1 MSRVRTR
8 PTRDDTRE
16 KLFEAAARVFE
27 EQGIGG
33 ASIEAIAAAAGFT
46 RGAFYSNF
54 KSKDELI
61 IAMLEDHVEQSIR
74 RNLDLLAR
82 HKNLADFIDALK
94 TMDRSRQDPLGR
106 SPLLHME
113 MILFV
118 ARAEKRRPELAK
130 RLRARRKL
138 ITDIVETT
146 LKNSG
151 RNGSLNPTWTG
162 AILLA
167 LEDGFRLH
175 RLIDPETTPAD
186 SFLRAIGDLQRA
198 IGIRRPDERCDSG
211 RFSAALAPACALC
224 NWPGDRAHLARAT
237 PCQIAKRGQ
246 RADGDA
252 DRKGDGVIAGEVVQ
266 QAGDPGTRGAAGER
280 RQHDGAEDAAVML
293 ALKDLQ
299 HHRAHDRGQAVAERA
314 LRQAS

>member
-8 PTRDDTRE
+8 PTRDDTCE

-61 IAMLEDHVEQSIR
+61 IAMLEDHVAQSIR
-74 RNLDLLAR
+74 RNLDLLDK
-82 HKNLADFIDALK
+82 HKNLEDFIDALK
-94 TMDRSRQDPLGR
+94 TIDRSHQDPLAR

-118 ARAEKRRPELAK
+118 ARAEKRRPDLAK

-138 ITDIVETT
+138 IVDIVETT
-146 LKNSG
+146 LKNNG
-151 RNGSLNPTWTG
+151 RNESLNPTWTG
-162 AILLA
+162 AIVLA

-186 SFLRAIGDLQRA
+186 SFLRAISDLQRSM
-198 IGIRRPDERCDSG
+198 GIS
-211 RFSAALAPACALC
+211 SA
-224 NWPGDRAHLARAT
+224 
-237 PCQIAKRGQ
+237 
-246 RADGDA
+246 
-252 DRKGDGVIAGEVVQ
+252 
-266 QAGDPGTRGAAGER
+266 
-280 RQHDGAEDAAVML
+280 
-293 ALKDLQ
+293 
-299 HHRAHDRGQAVAERA
+299 
-314 LRQAS
+314 

>member
-8 PTRDDTRE
+8 PTRDDTCE

-27 EQGIGG
+27 EQGIGS

-61 IAMLEDHVEQSIR
+61 IAMLEDHVAQAITRMHE
-74 RNLDLLAR
+74 LLAR
-82 HKNLADFIDALK
+82 HRNLADFIDALK
-94 TMDRSRQDPLGR
+94 TMDRSQQDPLGR

-138 ITDIVETT
+138 IVDIVESTGKSDT
-146 LKNSG
+146 PKG
-151 RNGSLNPTWTG
+151 VANPEWTG
-162 AILLA
+162 AIVLA

-198 IGIRRPDERCDSG
+198 IGVS
-211 RFSAALAPACALC
+211 S
-224 NWPGDRAHLARAT
+224 
-237 PCQIAKRGQ
+237 
-246 RADGDA
+246 
-252 DRKGDGVIAGEVVQ
+252 
-266 QAGDPGTRGAAGER
+266 
-280 RQHDGAEDAAVML
+280 
-293 ALKDLQ
+293 
-299 HHRAHDRGQAVAERA
+299 
-314 LRQAS
+314 S

>member
-8 PTRDDTRE
+8 PTRDDTCE

-61 IAMLEDHVEQSIR
+61 IAMLEDHVEQSIGR
-74 RNLDLLAR
+74 IRDLLDR

-94 TMDRSRQDPLGR
+94 KMDRSQQDPLGR

-138 ITDIVETT
+138 IVEIVENTA
-146 LKNSG
+146 K
-151 RNGSLNPTWTG
+151 GSSVNPAWTG
-162 AILLA
+162 AIVLA

-175 RLIDPETTPAD
+175 RLIDPETTPSD

-198 IGIRRPDERCDSG
+198 MGIS
-211 RFSAALAPACALC
+211 SA
-224 NWPGDRAHLARAT
+224 
-237 PCQIAKRGQ
+237 
-246 RADGDA
+246 
-252 DRKGDGVIAGEVVQ
+252 
-266 QAGDPGTRGAAGER
+266 
-280 RQHDGAEDAAVML
+280 
-293 ALKDLQ
+293 
-299 HHRAHDRGQAVAERA
+299 
-314 LRQAS
+314 

>member
-8 PTRDDTRE
+8 PTRDDTRD

-33 ASIEAIAAAAGFT
+33 VSIEAIAAAAGFS

-61 IAMLEDHVEQSIR
+61 IAMIEDHVERSIR
-74 RNLDLLAR
+74 RNLDLLAT
-82 HKNLADFIDALK
+82 HDNLADYIDALK
-94 TMDRSRQDPLGR
+94 SMDRSRQDPLAR

-118 ARAEKRRPELAK
+118 ARAEKRRPELAQ

-138 ITDIVETT
+138 IADIVEAASR
-146 LKNSG
+146 NSG
-151 RNGSLNPTWTG
+151 KNGSLNPAWTG
-162 AILLA
+162 AIVLA

-186 SFLRAIGDLQRA
+186 SFLRAIGDLQKA
-198 IGIRRPDERCDSG
+198 LGAS
-211 RFSAALAPACALC
+211 SA
-224 NWPGDRAHLARAT
+224 
-237 PCQIAKRGQ
+237 
-246 RADGDA
+246 
-252 DRKGDGVIAGEVVQ
+252 
-266 QAGDPGTRGAAGER
+266 
-280 RQHDGAEDAAVML
+280 
-293 ALKDLQ
+293 
-299 HHRAHDRGQAVAERA
+299 
-314 LRQAS
+314 

>member
-8 PTRDDTRE
+8 PTRDETRD

-27 EQGIGG
+27 EHGIGG

-54 KSKDELI
+54 VSKDELI
-61 IAMLEDHVEQSIR
+61 IAMLEDHVAQSIR
-74 RNLDLLAR
+74 RSLDLLAK
-82 HKNLADFIDALK
+82 HQNLDDFLDAFK
-94 TMDRSRQDPLGR
+94 RMDRSQQDPLGR

-138 ITDIVETT
+138 IADIVETT
-146 LKNSG
+146 LNGSG
-151 RNGSLNPTWTG
+151 RPASVNPAWT
-162 AILLA
+162 AAVVLA

-186 SFLRAIGDLQRA
+186 SFLRALSDL
-198 IGIRRPDERCDSG
+198 RRSTG
-211 RFSAALAPACALC
+211 LSSA
-224 NWPGDRAHLARAT
+224 
-237 PCQIAKRGQ
+237 
-246 RADGDA
+246 
-252 DRKGDGVIAGEVVQ
+252 
-266 QAGDPGTRGAAGER
+266 
-280 RQHDGAEDAAVML
+280 
-293 ALKDLQ
+293 
-299 HHRAHDRGQAVAERA
+299 
-314 LRQAS
+314 

>member
-54 KSKDELI
+54 TSKDELI
-61 IAMLEDHVEQSIR
+61 FAMLEDHVEQSIR
-74 RNLDLLAR
+74 RNLDLLAK
-82 HKNLADFIDALK
+82 HSNLADFLEALR

-138 ITDIVETT
+138 ITDIVATT
-146 LKNSG
+146 QKNAG
-151 RNGSLNPTWTG
+151 RNGALNPEWTG
-162 AILLA
+162 AVVLA

-186 SFLRAIGDLQRA
+186 SFLRAITDLQRA
-198 IGIRRPDERCDSG
+198 IG
-211 RFSAALAPACALC
+211 
-224 NWPGDRAHLARAT
+224 
-237 PCQIAKRGQ
+237 
-246 RADGDA
+246 
-252 DRKGDGVIAGEVVQ
+252 
-266 QAGDPGTRGAAGER
+266 
-280 RQHDGAEDAAVML
+280 
-293 ALKDLQ
+293 
-299 HHRAHDRGQAVAERA
+299 VA
-314 LRQAS
+314 SS

>member
-8 PTRDDTRE
+8 PTRDATCE

-54 KSKDELI
+54 NSKDELI

-74 RNLDLLAR
+74 RNLDLLAV
-82 HKNLADFIDALK
+82 HKNLADFIEALK
-94 TMDRSRQDPLGR
+94 AMDRTRQDPLGR
-106 SPLLHME
+106 SPLLHIE
-113 MILFV
+113 MILYV

-138 ITDIVETT
+138 VSDIVETT
-146 LKNSG
+146 VKNG
-151 RNGSLNPTWTG
+151 GGSRALNPAWT
-162 AILLA
+162 AAVVLA

-186 SFLRAIGDLQRA
+186 SFLRAITDLQRT
-198 IGIRRPDERCDSG
+198 IGIS
-211 RFSAALAPACALC
+211 SA
-224 NWPGDRAHLARAT
+224 
-237 PCQIAKRGQ
+237 
-246 RADGDA
+246 
-252 DRKGDGVIAGEVVQ
+252 
-266 QAGDPGTRGAAGER
+266 
-280 RQHDGAEDAAVML
+280 
-293 ALKDLQ
+293 
-299 HHRAHDRGQAVAERA
+299 
-314 LRQAS
+314 

>member
-8 PTRDDTRE
+8 PTRDETRD

-54 KSKDELI
+54 ASKDELI
-61 IAMLEDHVEQSIR
+61 IAMLEDHVAQSIR
-74 RNLDLLAR
+74 RSLDLLAK
-82 HKNLADFIDALK
+82 HQNLDDFLDAFK
-94 TMDRSRQDPLGR
+94 RMDRSQQDPLGP

-138 ITDIVETT
+138 IADIVETT
-146 LKNSG
+146 LKDSG
-151 RNGSLNPTWTG
+151 RPASVNPAWT
-162 AILLA
+162 AAVVLA
-167 LEDGFRLH
+167 LDDGFRLH

-186 SFLRAIGDLQRA
+186 SFLRALSDLR
-198 IGIRRPDERCDSG
+198 
-211 RFSAALAPACALC
+211 
-224 NWPGDRAHLARAT
+224 RAT
-237 PCQIAKRGQ
+237 G
-246 RADGDA
+246 
-252 DRKGDGVIAGEVVQ
+252 
-266 QAGDPGTRGAAGER
+266 
-280 RQHDGAEDAAVML
+280 L
-293 ALKDLQ
+293 
-299 HHRAHDRGQAVAERA
+299 
-314 LRQAS
+314 SSS

>member
-33 ASIEAIAAAAGFT
+33 ASIEAIAAAAGFS

-54 KSKDELI
+54 RSKDGLI
-61 IAMLEDHVEQSIR
+61 IAMLEDHVAQSIR
-74 RNLDLLAR
+74 RSLDLLAR
-82 HKNLADFIDALK
+82 HKNPADFIDALRNV
-94 TMDRSRQDPLGR
+94 DRSQQDPLGR

-138 ITDIVETT
+138 TADIVEATS
-146 LKNSG
+146 KNSG
-151 RNGSLNPTWTG
+151 RNPALNPTWTG

-186 SFLRAIGDLQRA
+186 SFLRAISDLQKA
-198 IGIRRPDERCDSG
+198 IGISSG
-211 RFSAALAPACALC
+211 
-224 NWPGDRAHLARAT
+224 
-237 PCQIAKRGQ
+237 
-246 RADGDA
+246 
-252 DRKGDGVIAGEVVQ
+252 
-266 QAGDPGTRGAAGER
+266 
-280 RQHDGAEDAAVML
+280 
-293 ALKDLQ
+293 
-299 HHRAHDRGQAVAERA
+299 
-314 LRQAS
+314 

>member
-8 PTRDDTRE
+8 PTRDDTRD

-33 ASIEAIAAAAGFT
+33 VSIEAIAAAAGFS

-61 IAMLEDHVEQSIR
+61 IAMLEDHVAQMVR
-74 RNLDLLAR
+74 RNLDLLER
-82 HKNLADFIDALK
+82 HKNPEDFINALK
-94 TMDRSRQDPLGR
+94 SMDRSRQDPLAR

-118 ARAEKRRPELAK
+118 ARAEKRRPELAQ

-138 ITDIVETT
+138 IADIVETASR
-146 LKNSG
+146 NSG
-151 RNGSLNPTWTG
+151 KNGSLNPAWTG
-162 AILLA
+162 AIVLA

-198 IGIRRPDERCDSG
+198 M
-211 RFSAALAPACALC
+211 
-224 NWPGDRAHLARAT
+224 
-237 PCQIAKRGQ
+237 
-246 RADGDA
+246 
-252 DRKGDGVIAGEVVQ
+252 AG
-266 QAGDPGTRGAAGER
+266 
-280 RQHDGAEDAAVML
+280 
-293 ALKDLQ
+293 
-299 HHRAHDRGQAVAERA
+299 
-314 LRQAS
+314 

>member
-54 KSKDELI
+54 TSKDELI
-61 IAMLEDHVEQSIR
+61 IAMLEDHVEQSMR

-82 HKNLADFIDALK
+82 HKNIEDFIEALK
-94 TMDRSRQDPLGR
+94 TMDRSRQDSLGR

-118 ARAEKRRPELAK
+118 ARAEKRRPDLAK

-138 ITDIVETT
+138 IVDVVETT
-146 LKNSG
+146 AKNSG
-151 RNGSLNPTWTG
+151 GKASLNPAWTA
-162 AILLA
+162 AIVLA

-175 RLIDPETTPAD
+175 RLIDPETTPPD

-198 IGIRRPDERCDSG
+198 MGIS
-211 RFSAALAPACALC
+211 S
-224 NWPGDRAHLARAT
+224 
-237 PCQIAKRGQ
+237 
-246 RADGDA
+246 
-252 DRKGDGVIAGEVVQ
+252 V
-266 QAGDPGTRGAAGER
+266 
-280 RQHDGAEDAAVML
+280 
-293 ALKDLQ
+293 
-299 HHRAHDRGQAVAERA
+299 
-314 LRQAS
+314 

>member
-8 PTRDDTRE
+8 PTRDDTRD

-54 KSKDELI
+54 NSKDELI

-74 RNLDLLAR
+74 RNLDLLNQHR
-82 HKNLADFIDALK
+82 NLADFIDALK
-94 TMDRSRQDPLGR
+94 NMDKSRQDPLGR

-138 ITDIVETT
+138 ITDIVETS

-151 RNGSLNPTWTG
+151 RNGALNPTWTG
-162 AILLA
+162 AIVLA

-198 IGIRRPDERCDSG
+198 IGVS
-211 RFSAALAPACALC
+211 SA
-224 NWPGDRAHLARAT
+224 
-237 PCQIAKRGQ
+237 
-246 RADGDA
+246 
-252 DRKGDGVIAGEVVQ
+252 
-266 QAGDPGTRGAAGER
+266 
-280 RQHDGAEDAAVML
+280 
-293 ALKDLQ
+293 
-299 HHRAHDRGQAVAERA
+299 
-314 LRQAS
+314 

>member
-8 PTRDDTRE
+8 PTRDDTCE

-33 ASIEAIAAAAGFT
+33 ASIEAIAAAAGLT

-82 HKNLADFIDALK
+82 HKSPADFIEALK

-118 ARAEKRRPELAK
+118 ARAEKRRPDLAK

-146 LKNSG
+146 SKNSG
-151 RNGSLNPTWTG
+151 RNRPLDPTWTG

-186 SFLRAIGDLQRA
+186 SFLRAIGDLQRTM
-198 IGIRRPDERCDSG
+198 GLS
-211 RFSAALAPACALC
+211 SA
-224 NWPGDRAHLARAT
+224 
-237 PCQIAKRGQ
+237 
-246 RADGDA
+246 
-252 DRKGDGVIAGEVVQ
+252 
-266 QAGDPGTRGAAGER
+266 
-280 RQHDGAEDAAVML
+280 
-293 ALKDLQ
+293 
-299 HHRAHDRGQAVAERA
+299 
-314 LRQAS
+314 

>member
-8 PTRDDTRE
+8 PTRDDTCK
-16 KLFEAAARVFE
+16 KLFEAAAQVFE

-74 RNLDLLAR
+74 RNLDLLTR
-82 HKNLADFIDALK
+82 HRTLPDYLEALR

-138 ITDIVETT
+138 IADIVVTT
-146 LKNSG
+146 LRNSG
-151 RNGSLNPTWTG
+151 RNGVHNPDWTA
-162 AILLA
+162 AIVLA

-175 RLIDPETTPAD
+175 RLIDPDTTPAD
-186 SFLRAIGDLQRA
+186 SFLRAITDLQRA
-198 IGIRRPDERCDSG
+198 IGIP
-211 RFSAALAPACALC
+211 PA
-224 NWPGDRAHLARAT
+224 
-237 PCQIAKRGQ
+237 
-246 RADGDA
+246 
-252 DRKGDGVIAGEVVQ
+252 
-266 QAGDPGTRGAAGER
+266 
-280 RQHDGAEDAAVML
+280 
-293 ALKDLQ
+293 
-299 HHRAHDRGQAVAERA
+299 
-314 LRQAS
+314 

>member
-8 PTRDDTRE
+8 PTRDDTRD

-33 ASIEAIAAAAGFT
+33 VSIEAIAAAAGFT

-61 IAMLEDHVEQSIR
+61 IAMIEDHVAQSIR
-74 RNLDLLAR
+74 RNLDLLSR

-94 TMDRSRQDPLGR
+94 TMDRSRQDPLAR

-118 ARAEKRRPELAK
+118 ARAEKRRPELAQ

-138 ITDIVETT
+138 IADIVETT
-146 LKNSG
+146 SRNSG
-151 RNGSLNPTWTG
+151 KNAALNPAWIS
-162 AILLA
+162 AIVLA

-198 IGIRRPDERCDSG
+198 LGAS
-211 RFSAALAPACALC
+211 SA
-224 NWPGDRAHLARAT
+224 
-237 PCQIAKRGQ
+237 
-246 RADGDA
+246 
-252 DRKGDGVIAGEVVQ
+252 
-266 QAGDPGTRGAAGER
+266 
-280 RQHDGAEDAAVML
+280 
-293 ALKDLQ
+293 
-299 HHRAHDRGQAVAERA
+299 
-314 LRQAS
+314 

>member
-61 IAMLEDHVEQSIR
+61 IAMLEDHVEQSILR
-74 RNLDLLAR
+74 IRDLLER
-82 HKNLADFIDALK
+82 HKNLADFIEALR
-94 TMDRSRQDPLGR
+94 TMNRSQQDPLGR

-138 ITDIVETT
+138 VADIIETT
-146 LKNSG
+146 AKNSG
-151 RNGSLNPTWTG
+151 RTVILNPAWAG
-162 AILLA
+162 ALVLA

-175 RLIDPETTPAD
+175 RLIDPESTPPD
-186 SFLRAIGDLQRA
+186 SFFRAIGDLQRA
-198 IGIRRPDERCDSG
+198 MGIS
-211 RFSAALAPACALC
+211 S
-224 NWPGDRAHLARAT
+224 T
-237 PCQIAKRGQ
+237 
-246 RADGDA
+246 
-252 DRKGDGVIAGEVVQ
+252 
-266 QAGDPGTRGAAGER
+266 
-280 RQHDGAEDAAVML
+280 
-293 ALKDLQ
+293 
-299 HHRAHDRGQAVAERA
+299 
-314 LRQAS
+314 

>member
-8 PTRDDTRE
+8 PTRDDTRDR
-16 KLFEAAARVFE
+16 LFEAAARVFE

-33 ASIEAIAAAAGFT
+33 VSIEAIAAAAGFS

-61 IAMLEDHVEQSIR
+61 IAMIEDHVARSIR
-74 RNLDLLAR
+74 RNLDLLAT
-82 HKNLADFIDALK
+82 HDNLADYIDALK
-94 TMDRSRQDPLGR
+94 SMDRSRQDPLAR

-118 ARAEKRRPELAK
+118 ARAEKRRPELAE

-138 ITDIVETT
+138 IADIVETASR
-146 LKNSG
+146 KSG
-151 RNGSLNPTWTG
+151 KNGSLNPAWTG
-162 AILLA
+162 AIVLA

-198 IGIRRPDERCDSG
+198 LGAS
-211 RFSAALAPACALC
+211 SA
-224 NWPGDRAHLARAT
+224 
-237 PCQIAKRGQ
+237 
-246 RADGDA
+246 
-252 DRKGDGVIAGEVVQ
+252 
-266 QAGDPGTRGAAGER
+266 
-280 RQHDGAEDAAVML
+280 
-293 ALKDLQ
+293 
-299 HHRAHDRGQAVAERA
+299 
-314 LRQAS
+314 

>member
-8 PTRDDTRE
+8 PTRDETRE
-16 KLFEAAARVFE
+16 KLFEAAAQVFE

-74 RNLDLLAR
+74 RSLGLLAT

-94 TMDRSRQDPLGR
+94 TMDRGQQDPLGR

-118 ARAEKRRPELAK
+118 ARAEKRRPDLAK

-146 LKNSG
+146 SKNGG
-151 RNGSLNPTWTG
+151 RNPSLNPTWTG
-162 AILLA
+162 AIVLA

-186 SFLRAIGDLQRA
+186 SFLRAISDLQRA
-198 IGIRRPDERCDSG
+198 MGIS
-211 RFSAALAPACALC
+211 S
-224 NWPGDRAHLARAT
+224 T
-237 PCQIAKRGQ
+237 
-246 RADGDA
+246 
-252 DRKGDGVIAGEVVQ
+252 
-266 QAGDPGTRGAAGER
+266 
-280 RQHDGAEDAAVML
+280 
-293 ALKDLQ
+293 
-299 HHRAHDRGQAVAERA
+299 
-314 LRQAS
+314 

>member
-8 PTRDDTRE
+8 PTRDDTCE

-54 KSKDELI
+54 KSKGELI
-61 IAMLEDHVEQSIR
+61 IAMLEDHVAQSIR
-74 RNLDLLAR
+74 RNLDLLDK
-82 HKNLADFIDALK
+82 HKNLEDFIDALK
-94 TMDRSRQDPLGR
+94 TIDRSHQDPLAR

-118 ARAEKRRPELAK
+118 ARAEKRRPDLAK

-138 ITDIVETT
+138 IVDIVETT
-146 LKNSG
+146 LKNND
-151 RNGSLNPTWTG
+151 RNESLNPTWTG
-162 AILLA
+162 AIVLA

-186 SFLRAIGDLQRA
+186 SFLRAITDL
-198 IGIRRPDERCDSG
+198 RRRTGLSSD
-211 RFSAALAPACALC
+211 
-224 NWPGDRAHLARAT
+224 
-237 PCQIAKRGQ
+237 
-246 RADGDA
+246 
-252 DRKGDGVIAGEVVQ
+252 
-266 QAGDPGTRGAAGER
+266 
-280 RQHDGAEDAAVML
+280 
-293 ALKDLQ
+293 
-299 HHRAHDRGQAVAERA
+299 
-314 LRQAS
+314 

>member
-8 PTRDDTRE
+8 PTRDATCE

-27 EQGIGG
+27 EQGIGA

-54 KSKDELI
+54 ASKDELI

-82 HKNLADFIDALK
+82 HTNLADFIDALK

-138 ITDIVETT
+138 IADIVETASKT
-146 LKNSG
+146 SG
-151 RNGSLNPTWTG
+151 KNGSRDPAWTA
-162 AILLA
+162 AIVLA

-198 IGIRRPDERCDSG
+198 IG
-211 RFSAALAPACALC
+211 
-224 NWPGDRAHLARAT
+224 
-237 PCQIAKRGQ
+237 
-246 RADGDA
+246 
-252 DRKGDGVIAGEVVQ
+252 V
-266 QAGDPGTRGAAGER
+266 
-280 RQHDGAEDAAVML
+280 
-293 ALKDLQ
+293 
-299 HHRAHDRGQAVAERA
+299 
-314 LRQAS
+314 

>member
-33 ASIEAIAAAAGFT
+33 ASIETLAAAAGFT

-61 IAMLEDHVEQSIR
+61 IAMLEDHLEQTIR
-74 RNLDLLAR
+74 RNLDLLDR
-82 HKNLADFIDALK
+82 HKSLADFIDALK
-94 TMDRSRQDPLGR
+94 TMDRSQQDPLGR

-130 RLRARRKL
+130 RLRAGRKL
-138 ITDIVETT
+138 IADIVETT
-146 LKNSG
+146 SKSRG
-151 RNGSLNPTWTG
+151 RNPVLDAAWVG
-162 AILLA
+162 AIVLA
-167 LEDGFRLH
+167 MEDGFRLH

-198 IGIRRPDERCDSG
+198 IGIA
-211 RFSAALAPACALC
+211 SA
-224 NWPGDRAHLARAT
+224 
-237 PCQIAKRGQ
+237 
-246 RADGDA
+246 
-252 DRKGDGVIAGEVVQ
+252 
-266 QAGDPGTRGAAGER
+266 
-280 RQHDGAEDAAVML
+280 
-293 ALKDLQ
+293 
-299 HHRAHDRGQAVAERA
+299 
-314 LRQAS
+314 

>member
-27 EQGIGG
+27 DQGIGG

-61 IAMLEDHVEQSIR
+61 IAMLEDHVAQSIR
-74 RNLDLLAR
+74 RNLDLLDR

-94 TMDRSRQDPLGR
+94 TIDRSHQDPLAR

-118 ARAEKRRPELAK
+118 ARAEKRRPDLAK

-138 ITDIVETT
+138 IVDIVEATS
-146 LKNSG
+146 KN
-151 RNGSLNPTWTG
+151 NGKNASPNPTWIG
-162 AILLA
+162 AIVLA

-186 SFLRAIGDLQRA
+186 SFLRAITDLQRS
-198 IGIRRPDERCDSG
+198 IGIS
-211 RFSAALAPACALC
+211 SA
-224 NWPGDRAHLARAT
+224 
-237 PCQIAKRGQ
+237 
-246 RADGDA
+246 
-252 DRKGDGVIAGEVVQ
+252 
-266 QAGDPGTRGAAGER
+266 
-280 RQHDGAEDAAVML
+280 
-293 ALKDLQ
+293 
-299 HHRAHDRGQAVAERA
+299 
-314 LRQAS
+314 